1 MKILVTGG
9 TGFIGQHFISNR
21 IKEGDEIFCYTRDA
35 SKVKEIFGEAVTPV
49 VDMPPKDDLELDA
62 VVNLAGEPI
71 ADKRWSNERKQLL
84 RESRINLTA
93 ALVEWIKGLEKKPEV
108 LISGSAIGYYGSVA
122 GDQKLNESAP
132 ATPGFTHSLCQD
144 WEKEAFKVEEVGV
157 RVCLL
162 RTGVVLGN
170 GGALAKMYLPFKM
183 GLGGPIG
190 KGNQWMSWIHI
201 DDEVEIIEML
211 LTHTQLSGAFN
222 LTAPNAVTNR
232 EFSKTLGK
240 VMHRPAILPMPGYA
254 IKLLLGDGAE
264 LLLEGQRVYPEKL
277 LEIGYKFKYTEL
289 KDALKDVLG

>member
-9 TGFIGQHFISNR
+9 TGFIGQHLINNR
-21 IKEGDEIFCYTRDA
+21 LKKGDEIFCYTRDA
-35 SKVKEIFGEAVTPV
+35 NKVKEIFGETVTPV
-49 VDMPPKDDLELDA
+49 TDMPPKGDLEVDA

-93 ALVEWIKGLEKKPEV
+93 VLVEWIKGLEKKPEV
-108 LISGSAIGYYGSVA
+108 LISGSAIGYYGSVD
-122 GDQKLNESAP
+122 GDQKLDESAQ
-132 ATPGFTHSLCQD
+132 ASPGFTHSLCQD
-144 WEKEAFKVEEVGV
+144 WENEALNAEELGI
-157 RVCLL
+157 RVCLI
-162 RTGVVLGN
+162 RTGIVLGS

-190 KGNQWMSWIHI
+190 SGNQWMSWIHV
-201 DDEVEIIEML
+201 DDEVDVIEML

-222 LTAPNAVTNR
+222 LTAPHAVTNR

-277 LEIGYKFKYTEL
+277 LEIGYKFKYEKL
-289 KDALKDVLG
+289 SEALESILE

>member
-9 TGFIGQHFISNR
+9 TGFIGQHLISNR
-21 IKEGDEIFCYTRDA
+21 IKKGDEVFCYTRDA
-35 SKVKEIFGEAVTPV
+35 SKVKEIFGESVTPV
-49 VDMPPKDDLELDA
+49 VEMPPKDDLEVDA

-71 ADKRWSNERKQLL
+71 ADKRWSNERKLLL

-93 ALVEWIKGLEKKPEV
+93 GLVDWIKGLERKPEV

-122 GDQKLNESAP
+122 GDQKLNESAQ
-132 ATPGFTHSLCQD
+132 ATQGFTHSLCQD
-144 WEKEAFKVEEVGV
+144 WENEALKAEELGV
-157 RVCLL
+157 RVCLI
-162 RTGVVLGN
+162 RTGIVLGS

-190 KGNQWMSWIHI
+190 KGNQWMSWIHV
-201 DDEVEIIEML
+201 DDEVDVIEML
-211 LTHTQLSGAFN
+211 LTHSQLSGAFN

-232 EFSKTLGK
+232 EFSKTFGK

-277 LEIGYKFKYTEL
+277 LEIGYKFKYESL
-289 KDALKDVLG
+289 SDALENIVG

>member
-9 TGFIGQHFISNR
+9 TGFIGQHLISNWL
-21 IKEGDEIFCYTRDA
+21 KEGDAVFCYTRDS
-35 SKVKEIFGEAVTPV
+35 SKVKEIFGDAVTPV
-49 VDMPPKDDLELDA
+49 TEMPPKDDLEVDA
-62 VVNLAGEPI
+62 VVNIAGEPI
-71 ADKRWSNERKQLL
+71 ADKRWSNERKLLL

-108 LISGSAIGYYGSVA
+108 LISGSAIGYYGSVV
-122 GDQKLNESAP
+122 GDQKLDESVQ

-144 WEKEAFKVEEVGV
+144 WENEALNAEELGV
-157 RVCLL
+157 RVCLI
-162 RTGVVLGN
+162 RTGIVLGS

-190 KGNQWMSWIHI
+190 SGNQWMSWIHV
-201 DDEVEIIEML
+201 DDEVDVIEML
-211 LTHTQLSGAFN
+211 LTHPDLSGVFN

-277 LEIGYKFKYTEL
+277 LSIGYKFKYETLTE
-289 KDALKDVLG
+289 ALESIVG